1 MTQKNNI
8 DGILLLDKPLKMSSN
23 QAIQKIKHKFNI
35 KKLGHTGTLDPLAT
49 GLLPV
54 CMGQATR
61 ISQFLIDSNKT
72 YQAKIKLGVKT
83 STGDKE
89 GEIVET
95 SSVEIPHDSLS
106 INEIIQSF
114 IGKQEQIP
122 PMYSAL
128 KHKGKRLYKLAAQGL
143 DVPRKSRL
151 IQIYSIKLMSI
162 NERYLDLIIE
172 CSKGTYIRTLAED
185 IANKLGTVGHIDE
198 LRRLDINCFDKLEMH
213 AFDKVMDSSTID
225 QYLLPI
231 DEPLKYLMK
240 VVVDK
245 SESKKFMNGL
255 SISLN
260 QTSIKDSDYIRI
272 YSDETKFLGLG
283 TYTDECIN
291 PKIVFNKII

>member
-8 DGILLLDKPLKMSSN
+8 DGILLLDKPLMLSSN
-23 QAIQKIKHKFNI
+23 QAIQKIKKKFNI
-35 KKLGHTGTLDPLAT
+35 RKLGHTGTLDPLAT

-54 CMGQATR
+54 CVGRATR
-61 ISQFLIDSNKT
+61 ISQFLIDSDKT

-89 GEIVET
+89 GEIIEA
-95 SSVEIPHDSLS
+95 SSVDISHDTLS
-106 INEIIQSF
+106 IDQLLQSF

-128 KHKGKRLYKLAAQGL
+128 KYKGERLYKLALKGV
-143 DVPRKSRL
+143 DVPRKPRS
-151 IQIYSIKLMSI
+151 IQIHSIKLLSI
-162 NERYLDLIIE
+162 NENCLELIIK

-198 LRRLDINCFDKLEMH
+198 LRRLDINCFDNPQMH
-213 AFDKVMDSSTID
+213 AFDKIMDSTTID

-231 DEPLKYLMK
+231 DSPLSHLMK
-240 VVVDK
+240 VVVGK
-245 SESKKFMNGL
+245 SESKMFMNGL

-272 YSDETKFLGLG
+272 YNDETKFLGLG
-283 TYTDECIN
+283 TYSDERIS
-291 PKIVFNKII
+291 PKIVFNEII

>member
-8 DGILLLDKPLKMSSN
+8 DGILLLDKPLMMSSN
-23 QAIQKIKHKFNI
+23 QAIQKIKKKFNI

-54 CMGQATR
+54 CMGRATR
-61 ISQFLIDSNKT
+61 VSQFLIDSDKT

-89 GEIVET
+89 GEIIEA
-95 SSVEIPHDSLS
+95 SSASISHDSLS
-106 INEIIQSF
+106 IDQLLQSF

-128 KHKGKRLYKLAAQGL
+128 KHKGERLYKLALKGV
-143 DVPRKSRL
+143 DVPRKARS
-151 IQIYSIKLMSI
+151 IQIHSIKLLSI
-162 NERYLDLIIE
+162 NENCLELIIE

-198 LRRLDINCFDKLEMH
+198 LRRLDIDCFNKPQMH
-213 AFDKVMDSSTID
+213 AFDKIMDSATID

-231 DEPLKYLMK
+231 DAPLRHLMK
-240 VVVDK
+240 VVIGK
-245 SESKKFMNGL
+245 SESKMFMNGL
-255 SISLN
+255 
-260 QTSIKDSDYIRI
+260 
-272 YSDETKFLGLG
+272 
-283 TYTDECIN
+283 
-291 PKIVFNKII
+291 